1 MAYIAIHYVN
11 LNGTVYMPGEAIDQD
26 MEAAQ
31 AERLLEKGAIRKKVA
46 PSIAPEAEDDSET
59 GVTPETPEATVEDT
73 EDEAEDEAENDTE
86 EEAEDD
92 TEEDAEDE
100 DEYED
105 AEPLEIDVADS
116 IVAPAE
122 ETAAED
128 KKPARK
134 RKGGKEKA

>member
-11 LNGTVYMPGEAIDQD
+11 LNGTVYMPGEAIEQD

-73 EDEAEDEAENDTE
+73 EDEAEDEAE
-86 EEAEDD
+86 DD

-122 ETAAED
+122 EPAAED